1 MPVTTNEQR
10 FYFIKIMEHF
20 HEKDEIDFI
29 LAQKNGLAYFGLFI
43 ILCLTT
49 MNTGGRLVYRLGN
62 EFVPFDVDKIRREA
76 RHFDVDT
83 IVVALE
89 LFKRVGLMIQ
99 DENGVLS
106 IPMMSKMVGS
116 VSNTPAAIRQQRY
129 RDRQKEHQLA
139 LPEQVNVQ
147 ESVTNSVT
155 ENVTERYERLEN
167 RDKRLENRD
176 KSIDI
181 RVENIENREDS
192 LASLGEIEKNSFQE
206 FISLYPRKTIPEKI
220 HFVEK
225 AWNEISPGKELE
237 ILTSLRENLR
247 WNTGWQEDGGRFIP
261 TAENWLVNRG
271 FEKRFTPP
279 APPSEDQENPF
290 LKSAYRGVINS

>member
-1 MPVTTNEQR
+1 MPATTNEQR

-49 MNTGGRLVYRLGN
+49 MNTEGRLVYKLGN
-62 EFVPFDVDKIRREA
+62 ELVPFDVDKIRREA

-139 LPEQVNVQ
+139 LPEQDKEQ
-147 ESVTNSVT
+147 ESVTNCVT

-167 RDKRLENRD
+167 RDKRLDISENT
-176 KSIDI
+176 
-181 RVENIENREDS
+181 ENTISPSDS
-192 LASLGEIEKNSFQE
+192 EEYFQE
-206 FISLYPRKTIPEKI
+206 FLSLFPKKTEPTKI

-225 AWNEISPGKELE
+225 AWKENAAGRELE
-237 ILTSLRENLR
+237 ILTALRENIK
-247 WNTGWQEDGGRFIP
+247 WNDGWKEDGGRFIP
-261 TAENWLVNRG
+261 GAEKWLVSHG
-271 FEKRFTPP
+271 WEKEIRPP
-279 APPSEDQENPF
+279 AGNDQTDPNSF
-290 LKSAYRGVINS
+290 LNSAYRGVINS